1 MPQDQQR
8 INVDNV
14 VRYLNRAFIEAK
26 QTAIRKIGN
35 KALRT
40 ELKGKINTTALYDYE
55 VRFCYLID
63 DIQRGPRYIAP
74 KKIQEANEL
83 IAKLANEA

>member
-26 QTAIRKIGN
+26 HTAINKIGN

-40 ELKGKINTTALYDYE
+40 DLKGKITTTALYDYE
-55 VRFCYLID
+55 VKLCYLID

-83 IAKLANEA
+83 IAELGNKA

>member
-1 MPQDQQR
+1 MPQDQQK

-14 VRYLNRAFIEAK
+14 VRYLNHAFAK
-26 QTAIRKIGN
+26 AMQKATSKIGN

-40 ELKGKINTTALYDYE
+40 DVNGKISTTALYDYQIN
-55 VRFCYLID
+55 FCYLID
-63 DIQRGPRYIAP
+63 DIERGPRYIAP

-83 IAKLANEA
+83 IAKLDSEV

>member
-1 MPQDQQR
+1 MPQDQQK

-14 VRYLNRAFIEAK
+14 VRYLNRAFAEAMHN
-26 QTAIRKIGN
+26 ASAKIGS

-40 ELKGKINTTALYDYE
+40 VSKGKTNTTSLYDYQ
-55 VRFCYLID
+55 VNFCYLID

-83 IAKLANEA
+83 IAKLDGEA

>member
-1 MPQDQQR
+1 MAQDQQR

-14 VRYLNRAFIEAK
+14 VRYLSHAFAK
-26 QTAIRKIGN
+26 AMSKATSKIGN

-40 ELKGKINTTALYDYE
+40 VNKGKISTTTLYDYQMK
-55 VRFCYLID
+55 FCYLID

-83 IAKLANEA
+83 IAKLDGEA